1 MLVGKVGKSCPML
14 SEADIQI
21 LCGYVALEDMGGPKV
36 PFCFGRKDFTREE
49 AVQRNGPSGCPF
61 GDGKFNPKGSRL
73 PAADLG
79 PDPNHSSSREP
90 QVREAPTIRAVRSTF
105 QRMGLSD
112 RETVLLIVLG
122 HQFGRCH
129 PEVSGYEH
137 PWYVFDPMHWNVYE
151 NGLGYLSAYTMGRYV
166 EETNSVGKRQFNMS
180 LGGGEPFMMLIS
192 DMVLLWD
199 DDFREHLL
207 YYDRHRR
214 EFRKDAAAAW
224 KKLTELGCSNLRREQ

>member
-1 MLVGKVGKSCPML
+1 
-14 SEADIQI
+14 
-21 LCGYVALEDMGGPKV
+21 
-36 PFCFGRKDFTREE
+36 
-49 AVQRNGPSGCPF
+49 
-61 GDGKFNPKGSRL
+61 
-73 PAADLG
+73 
-79 PDPNHSSSREP
+79 
-90 QVREAPTIRAVRSTF
+90 
-105 QRMGLSD
+105 MGLSD

-122 HQFGRCH
+122 INLDAAIW
-129 PEVSGYEH
+129 VSGYEH

-166 EETNSVGKRQFNMS
+166 EENNSVGKRQFNMG
-180 LGGGEPFMMLIS
+180 LGGEPFMMLIS

-224 KKLTELGCSNLRREQ
+224 KKLTELGCSNLCREQ